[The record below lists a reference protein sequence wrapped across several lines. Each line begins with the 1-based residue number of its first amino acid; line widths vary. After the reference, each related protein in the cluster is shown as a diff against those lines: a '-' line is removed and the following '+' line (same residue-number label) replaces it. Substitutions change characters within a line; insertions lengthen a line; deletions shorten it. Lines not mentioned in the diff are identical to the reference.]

1 MNNIEMNP
9 QQQAV
14 IMELQMIEQKMKQL
28 EAQISAIQ
36 KQTGEMEGI
45 IESLAAVERNNGE
58 EMLLPIGKG
67 IFIKNKPTSKNVLLN
82 IGSGTVIEKDIKG
95 TIKLIDEQ
103 ITKLNEMAAEY
114 QLEMMKSEKKIEEM
128 IEGIQKTQQ

>member
-1 MNNIEMNP
+1 MNP